1 MEKKSQR
8 FQRSITENMNKYIF
22 ILGNGSSLASA
33 NVDLMEVLGP
43 LSIDNF
49 INVMG
54 RMKQDNIDQF
64 RALSDRHFDFKKCG
78 DVFVITDHIVARIEE
93 VTNELGLK
101 NVSDLFMVLKQDPEK
116 ILSGEEKMNMDEFGF
131 IEAIFETVAAYYQ
144 CFQPDY
150 LQRLWEVI
158 RLNKSP
164 VVSLNWD
171 INFEK
176 VVYENTGVSMYHYYG
191 RSIFDNSNK
200 AVIGELFKPVVTI
213 LKPHG
218 SLNWYFIANEN
229 ARRLYGPH
237 DTFGGNYPK
246 NCYDLYVSN
255 QIDPRE
261 AGAQRTFV
269 LPPLEPSEIP
279 LLNKTSESRYW
290 DPYWRRKEKIFENI
304 LLNIRSVA
312 ANSRILVIIG
322 YSFPKEDTHI
332 LKLLQDNK
340 FEEVWVFDTKRDV
353 FSRICEYFPRSK
365 PRFFPNGFNDILNV
379 DDSVWA
385 G

>member
-1 MEKKSQR
+1 
-8 FQRSITENMNKYIF
+8 MNKYIF

-33 NVDLMEVLGP
+33 NADLMEVLGP
-43 LSIDNF
+43 LSIDDF

-54 RMKQDNIDQF
+54 RMKQNNIDQF
-64 RALSDRHFDFKKCG
+64 CALSDRHFDFKKCG

-93 VTNELGLK
+93 VANELGLR

-116 ILSGEEKMNMDEFGF
+116 ILSGEEKMNLDEFGF
-131 IEAIFETVAAYYQ
+131 IESIFETVAAYYQ

-150 LQRLWEVI
+150 LKGLWEVI

-176 VVYENTGVSMYHYYG
+176 VVHESTGVPMHHYYG
-191 RSIFDNSNK
+191 RSIFDNLNK
-200 AVIGELFKPVVTI
+200 AVVDELFNPIVTI

-229 ARRLYGPH
+229 ARRLYGAH

-255 QIDPRE
+255 QIDPRD

-269 LPPLEPSEIP
+269 LPPLKESEIP
-279 LLNKTSESRYW
+279 HFNETSGSRYW
-290 DPYWRRKEKIFENI
+290 DPYWFRKEEILKSIFD
-304 LLNIRSVA
+304 NIRSVA

-322 YSFPKEDTHI
+322 YSFPEEDTHI
-332 LKLLQDNK
+332 LNLLQDNQ
-340 FEEVWVFDTKRDV
+340 FEGVWVFDKNPDV
-353 FSRICEYFPRSK
+353 FSRICKFFPRSK
-365 PRFFPNGFNDILNV
+365 PRFFTNGFSDILNV